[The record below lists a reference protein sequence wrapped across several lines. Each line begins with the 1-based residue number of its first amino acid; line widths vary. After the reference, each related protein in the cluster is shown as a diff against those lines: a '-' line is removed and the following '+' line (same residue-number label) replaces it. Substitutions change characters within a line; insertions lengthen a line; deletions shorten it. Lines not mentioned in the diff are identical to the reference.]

1 MPGDW
6 TGSAAAACCRVEK
19 NGEPPA
25 AAAIAGGARP
35 PLWRRERRLMRLIRA
50 LSIADLLIGCCWS
63 LPAVLWLT
71 GDAAGWLCLFIMWR
85 RKPRNSEERRWYIKR
100 IYYVALFIYNGCCC
114 HWMWTCYFGGLYIY
128 SFKDFKI
135 RYRVYLRGEKKRI
148 SGRYAKQGESLAY
161 D

>member
-100 IYYVALFIYNGCCC
+100 IYYVVCLFIMGVAVTGC
-114 HWMWTCYFGGLYIY
+114 GRVILVGYIY
-128 SFKDFKI
+128 ILLKI
-135 RYRVYLRGEKKRI
+135 SKLDIECIWEERKREYLEDMQNKM
-148 SGRYAKQGESLAY
+148 SY
-161 D
+161 